1 MSTLY
6 SYTYS
11 SEGHGPWWGI
21 RCPSDMYQNI
31 VNRVQ
36 ETDRCFVYLTSVRG
50 DTLAVA
56 IEGPHSDEQC
66 NTIFAPE
73 WVLSRL
79 GIEEGD
85 SIIMDPILEA
95 PPNAE
100 LVRIQPMTIASVE
113 NPIFVEGLTQALNQ
127 LGILQEG
134 ILSAIVDPSMP
145 ELHEFLVEN
154 LNPAKVCLANGD
166 LNVDLVS
173 AVDYEEAETFKYNV
187 SPMEEEFIR
196 GNGRPNTP
204 LPPETSSTPLVPVSN
219 ALPTM
224 FVPFSGK
231 GYRMSD
237 YRKN

>member
-11 SEGHGPWWGI
+11 SDGHGPWWGI
-21 RCPSDMYQNI
+21 RCPSEMYRSI
-31 VNRVQ
+31 VDRVN
-36 ETDRCFVYLTSVRG
+36 ETDRYFVYLTSTRG

-56 IEGPHSDEQC
+56 IEGPHSEQD

-79 GIEEGD
+79 GIEEGE
-85 SIIMDPILEA
+85 SVIMDPILEA

-100 LVRIQPMTIASVE
+100 LVRIQPMTVASVE

-127 LGILQEG
+127 LGIIQEG
-134 ILSAIVDPSMP
+134 LLSAIVDPSMP
-145 ELHEFLVEN
+145 ELHDFLVEN

-173 AVDYEEAETFKYNV
+173 AVDYEEPETFKYNA
-187 SPMEEEFIR
+187 SPMEEEIIR
-196 GNGRPNTP
+196 GNERPDTP
-204 LPPETSSTPLVPVSN
+204 IPPETSSLPLVPVSDT
-219 ALPTM
+219 LSTM
-224 FVPFSGK
+224 FVPFSGR

-237 YRKN
+237 YAKN

>member
-21 RCPSDMYQNI
+21 RCPSHMYQNI

-85 SIIMDPILEA
+85 SVTMDPILEA

-100 LVRIQPMTIASVE
+100 LVRIQPITVASVE

-173 AVDYEEAETFKYNV
+173 AVDYEEADTFKYNA

-204 LPPETSSTPLVPVSN
+204 LPPDPISSPLVPVSTT
-219 ALPTM
+219 LPTM

-237 YRKN
+237 YSKN